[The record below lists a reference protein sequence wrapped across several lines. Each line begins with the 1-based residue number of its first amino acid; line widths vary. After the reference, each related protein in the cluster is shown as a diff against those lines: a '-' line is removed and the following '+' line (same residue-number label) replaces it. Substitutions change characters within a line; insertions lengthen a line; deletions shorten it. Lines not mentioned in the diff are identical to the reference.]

1 MGRRAPPLLLALV
14 LAATAAALP
23 SSPAGGTGVSF
34 TNPASTGSA
43 VVCGLGKYAGAV
55 DQPKL
60 RRAYPTPNDGDGDGS
75 FTPEAYPVK
84 WDDPSPPH
92 DYLAP
97 HRSFFTPE
105 AYPVKWD
112 DPSPPRDDLAA
123 RRSSFTP
130 EAYPVK
136 WDDPSPPHDVLSARR
151 SSFTPEAYPVKWSEP
166 RQPPRAS
173 DVSQTASGRGGHD
186 LHVEPGMLFL
196 RKSLFPGTILP
207 EGTKFAGDA
216 AAPAPRSFLSK
227 AAADAI
233 PFGYEHLDT
242 ILRTF
247 RIPRGSKKAD
257 QVAATLRTC
266 EEPSPEP
273 HTCATSRQAAATFA
287 AAALGTS
294 SAPPR
299 AVVTVVRGDE
309 GAAAAARYA
318 VAPNGVALIGGGKA
332 VVPCHPMPYPY
343 LVHYCHRP
351 AGVEALRV
359 ELTAA
364 AGVSATAVAMCHVDT
379 ASWDGRYF
387 QMLNATRGEGICHF
401 MPRGYVLWVAA

>member
-1 MGRRAPPLLLALV
+1 
-14 LAATAAALP
+14 
-23 SSPAGGTGVSF
+23 
-34 TNPASTGSA
+34 
-43 VVCGLGKYAGAV
+43 
-55 DQPKL
+55 
-60 RRAYPTPNDGDGDGS
+60 
-75 FTPEAYPVK
+75 
-84 WDDPSPPH
+84 
-92 DYLAP
+92 
-97 HRSFFTPE
+97 
-105 AYPVKWD
+105 
-112 DPSPPRDDLAA
+112 
-123 RRSSFTP
+123 
-130 EAYPVK
+130 
-136 WDDPSPPHDVLSARR
+136 
-151 SSFTPEAYPVKWSEP
+151 
-166 RQPPRAS
+166 
-173 DVSQTASGRGGHD
+173 
-186 LHVEPGMLFL
+186 MLFL
-196 RKSLFPGTILP
+196 RKSLFPGAILP
-207 EGTKFAGDA
+207 EGTKFAGD

-318 VAPNGVALIGGGKA
+318 VAPNGVALIGVGKA

-351 AGVEALRV
+351 AGVEALRRERDRRRDV
-359 ELTAA
+359 PRRHGELGWSLRPDAERDA
-364 AGVSATAVAMCHVDT
+364 RGGDLPLH
-379 ASWDGRYF
+379 
-387 QMLNATRGEGICHF
+387 ATRLRAVGGCL
-401 MPRGYVLWVAA
+401 MPPRALRAGTHGNLGSAK